1 MTTLIRAIRC
11 CGTATGIL
19 SGMLVFLLW
28 NNTASAQADT
38 LRLDLKQAERIFL
51 DKNLALVAQHYN
63 IEASKALAQQ
73 ARLWDDPTLSTDQ
86 NIYANNQ
93 WFEHGTNP
101 DGSPKGQYF
110 IQLQQLIKTG
120 GKRARQIDMA
130 NTNTSISEWQFI
142 QLMQNLKFQ
151 LRSDFYTTVQL
162 LDLRELYQEQ
172 SLQLERLLKGMQE
185 QFKAGNIARKDLLR
199 VQALQ
204 ISLLQQETANLKQ
217 IEDIQAE
224 LRTLL
229 VLTDHTFIR
238 PLAPLNGQTPERE
251 LNANTLIDS
260 ARLNNAGY
268 QLERLQLQYQK
279 QNFSYQKALAVPD
292 VTLGPSYDL
301 NSNYAPRYV
310 GLGISLPLPL
320 LNGNRGNIKAARW
333 QVKQEETNLSQ
344 ADIRLQNEVTS
355 AYKKYL
361 YSLQLHTAMQQD
373 FYTDYK
379 KLQDNIAESFK
390 QKQISLLE
398 FIDYFND
405 YEEVRSKQLQQQLDL
420 QLAREE
426 LNLQVG
432 ASLFD

>member
-1 MTTLIRAIRC
+1 MTTLKRAIRS
-11 CGTATGIL
+11 CGKAICIL
-19 SGMLVFLLW
+19 SGMLMVLLW
-28 NNTASAQADT
+28 TNIARAQADT

-51 DKNLALVAQHYN
+51 EKNLELLAQHYN
-63 IEASKALAQQ
+63 IETNKALVQQ

-86 NIYANNQ
+86 NIYANNK

-110 IQLQQLIKTG
+110 VQVQQLIKTA
-120 GKRARQIDMA
+120 GKRGRQIDMA
-130 NTNTSISEWQFI
+130 NTNTGISEWQFT

-151 LRSDFYTTVQL
+151 LRNDFYTTVQL
-162 LDLRELYQEQ
+162 LDLQELYQEQ
-172 SLQLERLLKGMQE
+172 GQQLERLLKGMQA
-185 QFKAGNIARKDLLR
+185 QFNAGNVARKDLLR

-204 ISLLQQETANLKQ
+204 ISLQQQTTDNLKQ
-217 IEDIQAE
+217 IEDIQSE

-229 VLTDHTFIR
+229 ALTDNTFIR
-238 PLAPLNGQTPERE
+238 PLVPTNGQANVPTF
-251 LNANTLIDS
+251 NAGTLVDS
-260 ARLNNAGY
+260 ARLNNANY
-268 QLERLQLQYQK
+268 RLERLQLQYQQ
-279 QNFSYQKALAVPD
+279 QNLSYQKTLAVPD
-292 VTLGPSYDL
+292 ITIGPSYDL

-310 GLGISLPLPL
+310 GLGVSLPLPVF
-320 LNGNRGNIKAARW
+320 NGNRGNIKAARW

-344 ADIRLQNEVTS
+344 ADVRLQNEVTS

-361 YSLQLHTAMQQD
+361 YSLQLHTSQQQD

-379 KLQDNIAESFK
+379 KLQDNIAESFR

-432 ASLFD
+432 VNLFD